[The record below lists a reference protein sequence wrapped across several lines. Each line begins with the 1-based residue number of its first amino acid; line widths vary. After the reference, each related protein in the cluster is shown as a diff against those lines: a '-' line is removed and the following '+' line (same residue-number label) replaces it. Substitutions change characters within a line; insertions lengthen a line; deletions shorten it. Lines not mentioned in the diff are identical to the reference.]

1 MKIFIAL
8 LILIVGAN
16 GDIKK
21 INQTINQNKTI
32 LSKTKKEEQQTNSKI
47 RKLANELA
55 REEDRFEALQR
66 DLEETQKKIEQNKV
80 QLDIAK
86 REIDILG
93 KKSQDIERHI
103 AYVEEKIVNAV
114 VDRYTI
120 TIGKDKIEKNS
131 IKEIIEKEKFKLIFE
146 NSKDTVLKANIEYFQ
161 ITNLKND
168 NDAKKQ
174 LLETYIKEE
183 EARKKKVIELTK
195 EREKKMNI
203 LKEKH
208 SAYQKEL
215 KAILAQQ
222 NNLNSLLSKLNIVK
236 QNELDKIRRAE
247 MKAKQER
254 LKKEQAGKKI
264 DQKTQDPIA
273 PSKDIRVASRQ
284 QFEDDIDMNVKNKAD
299 VSGMIQVGSSANIK
313 MKPPLASY
321 SVVKKFGPYTDPF
334 YKIKLFN
341 DSVHLKSKTPNE
353 KVYSALA
360 GQVVYAKNDAGSLG
374 NVVILKH
381 ANNVHT
387 IYSQLSQLAPTLQ
400 MGRVV
405 PQGYVVGRVEDTLVF
420 QATKNSNYLN
430 PEELF

>member
-1 MKIFIAL
+1 MKVFIVI
-8 LILIVGAN
+8 LILIASIK
-16 GDIKK
+16 GDMKK
-21 INQTINQNKTI
+21 INQTINQNQTI
-32 LSKTKKEEQQTNSKI
+32 LSKAKKEEQQTNSKI

-55 REEDRFEALQR
+55 KEEDGFEALQR
-66 DLEETQKKIEQNKV
+66 NLEETQKKIEQNKV

-93 KKSQDIERHI
+93 KKSEDIERHI

-120 TIGKDKIEKNS
+120 TIGRDKIEKNS
-131 IKEIIEKEKFKLIFE
+131 IKEIVEKEKFKLIFE
-146 NSKDTVLKANIEYFQ
+146 NTKDTVLKANIEYFQ
-161 ITNLKND
+161 VTNLKND

-174 LLETYIKEE
+174 LLENYIKEE

-247 MKAKQER
+247 MKARQER
-254 LKKEQAGKKI
+254 LKKEQAGKKSE
-264 DQKTQDPIA
+264 QKTQDTAA

-299 VSGMIQVGSSANIK
+299 VSGMIQVGSSSNIK

-341 DSVHLKSKTPNE
+341 DSVHLKSNTPNE

-381 ANNVHT
+381 ANNIHT

-400 MGRVV
+400 VGRVV
-405 PQGYVVGRVEDTLVF
+405 PQGYVVGRVEDILVF